1 MKVAMLLISV
11 LFLAT
16 AVEARP
22 WGGGRQLAKGK
33 PNKKRICEA
42 ACMQNSDGA
51 YKACAKWSAWKKYC
65 CTKTCKIA
73 RKSCKDDVKSE
84 CPVCK
89 KISKEGKAE
98 CKKCIQTEC
107 KNGGVSH
114 ACDTAQF
121 CKKQKKPKNPKAL

>member
-16 AVEARP
+16 AVEAK
-22 WGGGRQLAKGK
+22 AKPK

-51 YKACAKWSAWKKYC
+51 YKACAKWSTWKKHC
-65 CTKTCKIA
+65 CTKTCKDA
-73 RKSCKDDVKSE
+73 RKSCKDDLKSE

-89 KISKEGKAE
+89 KKGMKTA
-98 CKKCIQTEC
+98 CKKCTQTEC

-114 ACDTAQF
+114 ACETAQF
-121 CKKQKKPKNPKAL
+121 CKKQNNPKNPKAL

>member
-16 AVEARP
+16 AVE
-22 WGGGRQLAKGK
+22 GKGNDK
-33 PNKKRICEA
+33 PNKKRICET
-42 ACMQNSDGA
+42 ACMQSSDGA
-51 YKACAKWSAWKKYC
+51 YKACAKWSTWKKHC
-65 CTKTCKIA
+65 CTKTCKEA
-73 RKSCKDDVKSE
+73 RKSCKDDLKSE

-89 KISKEGKAE
+89 KKGKAR

-107 KNGGVSH
+107 KNGVSL
-114 ACDTAQF
+114 ACEKAQF